1 MAIAIGVDVA
11 NSFVKIASFS
21 QHEDL
26 FDSYPNTRR
35 IVNPFEEKTD
45 LGDSKS
51 VDTIYEIDGRSYIV
65 GERGSNL
72 ITSSMGDI
80 ERYTSQGY
88 IDETL
93 IAIAKHTK
101 NGEDVIFCGGV
112 PALHNYNKDMK
123 NRLKELLTR
132 RHTVIINGYPVSFV
146 IRKSFILLQPLGV
159 YMAVAYDSKGDLV
172 HPEIAQEDT
181 LIIDI
186 GWGTTDVAIMRGSTL
201 LRAID
206 GGKAMSFAYKLILD
220 GLRKEHPELHAEKI
234 TTLHLED
241 QLRQSNT
248 FRWGNTD
255 YEVEE
260 IKKTA
265 FDITA
270 GAIIEEVKR
279 GVADEGMTLRS
290 FKSVIFAGG
299 GLVSLSK
306 YFKPY
311 TESFNNVRVPT
322 FPQMAPAIG
331 FGIYAKLKG

>member
-21 QHEDL
+21 HNEDL
-26 FDSYPNTRR
+26 LDSYPNTRR
-35 IVNPFEEKTD
+35 VVNPFEEKTD
-45 LGDSKS
+45 VLAPQTKE
-51 VDTIYEIDGRSYIV
+51 TIYEIDGRAYTV

-93 IAIAKHTK
+93 IALAKHTK

-112 PALHNYNKDMK
+112 PALHNYNKEMK
-123 NRLKELLTR
+123 TKLKELLTK
-132 RHTVIINGYPVSFV
+132 RHTVIINGYPVTFI
-146 IRKSFILLQPLGV
+146 IRKSYILLQPLGV
-159 YMAVAYDSKGDLV
+159 YMAVVYDSKGNMVQPDL
-172 HPEIAQEDT
+172 AQEDT

-201 LRAID
+201 IRALD
-206 GGKAMSFAYKLILD
+206 GGKAMNFAYKQILD
-220 GLRKEHPELHAEKI
+220 GLRKLYPELHAEKI
-234 TTLHLED
+234 TTLHMEE
-241 QLRQSNT
+241 QLRHGDKFS
-248 FRWGNTD
+248 WGNTEYD
-255 YEVEE
+255 CSE
-260 IKKTA
+260 IKKIA

-299 GLVSLSK
+299 GLLSLSK

-311 TESFNNVRVPT
+311 TESFNNVKVPNNS
-322 FPQMAPAIG
+322 QMASAIG
-331 FGIYAKLKG
+331 FGIYAKMKG